1 MKLLKIEWN
10 RRELNVINIYDL
22 SFSMLSPFDAS
33 TIFISSYGYTLFVSP
48 FQIIVAIIFLT
59 HFTESSS
66 SFETEYSTVW
76 YPAVALHFATL

>member
-1 MKLLKIEWN
+1 MKLLKIAWN

-33 TIFISSYGYTLFVSP
+33 TIFILSYGYTLFVSA

-66 SFETEYSTVW
+66 SSETEYSTV
-76 YPAVALHFATL
+76 